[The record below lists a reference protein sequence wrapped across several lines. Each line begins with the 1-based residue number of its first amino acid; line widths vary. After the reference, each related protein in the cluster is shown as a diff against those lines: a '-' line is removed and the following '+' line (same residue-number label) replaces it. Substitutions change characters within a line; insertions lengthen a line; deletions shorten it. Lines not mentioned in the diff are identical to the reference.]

1 MCVCVYE
8 GQRGLRDGVANA
20 CKSGASLLLRE
31 MTDFSERNLEYRLDL
46 PRPQEPARGEKE
58 REHQPNKIP
67 SGPIIATLCC
77 LSALGLRGKVV
88 SSFSFFPPKL
98 SGIVLRDQ
106 DNALIEF
113 SRECI
118 RKRFSLERITL
129 RSVTNVERKLE
140 DLLVGERK
148 ADIFCTW
155 LESGRSKTPISCIS
169 ISPIQSEAA
178 GARDWIPMFI
188 FSHGNATDIGSMLPW
203 FVNLSLKLNAHVL
216 AYDYR
221 SYGLSK
227 GKPTERGIYA
237 DIKAVYEY
245 AKDELKFPTNRIFLL
260 GQSIGSVPTIY
271 LAKKL
276 GRRLKKA
283 KSGMNLT
290 PGHHPQSSSDDTS
303 LLPLGGI
310 IVQSG
315 IASGLNAL
323 LAPDYKKSIPC
334 DVFLNYRHIR
344 KVPFPILILHGTC
357 DQVIHISNSK
367 KLSENAKESKF
378 HPPVTT
384 WWIEGANHNIPGP
397 SPKKE
402 YYQRIGAFIN
412 SVI

>member
-1 MCVCVYE
+1 
-8 GQRGLRDGVANA
+8 
-20 CKSGASLLLRE
+20 
-31 MTDFSERNLEYRLDL
+31 MTDFSEKNLEYRLDSS
-46 PRPQEPARGEKE
+46 
-58 REHQPNKIP
+58 EHQAQGQRQGQGQGQGQIQNENKIP

-98 SGIVLRDQ
+98 SGLVLRDR
-106 DNALIEF
+106 DGSEIEF
-113 SRECI
+113 KKEYI
-118 RKRFSLERITL
+118 RMRFGLEKITL
-129 RSVTNVERKLE
+129 RSVTNIEKRLE

-155 LESGRSKTPISCIS
+155 LESGRSKIPISCIS
-169 ISPIQSEAA
+169 ISPVHNED
-178 GARDWIPMFI
+178 GTREKIPAFI

-245 AKDELKFPTNRIFLL
+245 ARDELNFPTDRIFLL
-260 GQSIGSVPTIY
+260 GQSIGSAPTIH
-271 LAKKL
+271 LARKLRKKL
-276 GRRLKKA
+276 RKNTGTRTTSD
-283 KSGMNLT
+283 KSNIDCNRSG
-290 PGHHPQSSSDDTS
+290 
-303 LLPLGGI
+303 LPLGGI
-310 IVQSG
+310 IIQSG

-323 LAPDYKKSIPC
+323 LAPDYKKDIPC
-334 DVFLNYRHIR
+334 DVFPNYRNIR
-344 KVPFPILILHGTC
+344 KVPFPILILHGTN

-367 KLSENAKESKF
+367 KLFENAKENKF

-384 WWIEGANHNIPGP
+384 WWVEGANHNLPGP
-397 SPKKE
+397 NPKKE
-402 YYQRIGAFIN
+402 YYQKIGAFIN

>member
-1 MCVCVYE
+1 M
-8 GQRGLRDGVANA
+8 
-20 CKSGASLLLRE
+20 S
-31 MTDFSERNLEYRLDL
+31 DFSERNLEYRLDDSGQQVQQ
-46 PRPQEPARGEKE
+46 QEQ
-58 REHQPNKIP
+58 EHISNENKIP

-88 SSFSFFPPKL
+88 STFSFFPPKL
-98 SGIVLRDQ
+98 SGLVLRNQ
-106 DNALIEF
+106 DGSEIEF
-113 SRECI
+113 KKEYI
-118 RKRFSLERITL
+118 RKRFGLETIIL
-129 RSVTNVERKLE
+129 RSATNIEKRLE

-155 LESGRSKTPISCIS
+155 LESGRSKIPISCIS
-169 ISPIQSEAA
+169 ISPINKENVIN
-178 GARDWIPMFI
+178 DEIPTFI

-245 AKDELKFPTNRIFLL
+245 AKDELKFPANRIFLL
-260 GQSIGSVPTIY
+260 GQSIGSAPTIY

-276 GRRLKKA
+276 GKKLKKN
-283 KSGMNLT
+283 SGKY
-290 PGHHPQSSSDDTS
+290 HASSRSNIDS
-303 LLPLGGI
+303 ERSNLPLGGI
-310 IVQSG
+310 IIQSG

-323 LAPDYKKSIPC
+323 LAPDYRRDIPC
-334 DVFLNYRHIR
+334 DVFRNYKNIR
-344 KVPFPILILHGTC
+344 KVPFPILILHGTS

-367 KLSENAKESKF
+367 KLFENAKDNKF

-384 WWIEGANHNIPGP
+384 WWIDGANHNLPGP

-402 YYQRIGAFIN
+402 YYQKIGVFIN

>member
-1 MCVCVYE
+1 
-8 GQRGLRDGVANA
+8 
-20 CKSGASLLLRE
+20 
-31 MTDFSERNLEYRLDL
+31 MTDFSEKNLEYRLDNSGQQGQGQGQGHT
-46 PRPQEPARGEKE
+46 PNE
-58 REHQPNKIP
+58 NKIP

-77 LSALGLRGKVV
+77 LSALGLREKVV

-98 SGIVLRDQ
+98 SGLVLRDQ
-106 DNALIEF
+106 DGSEIEF
-113 SRECI
+113 KKEYLH
-118 RKRFSLERITL
+118 KRFGLEKITL
-129 RSVTNVERKLE
+129 RSVTKIEKRLE

-155 LESGRSKTPISCIS
+155 LESGKSKIPISCIS
-169 ISPIQSEAA
+169 ISPIHKGDEAK
-178 GARDWIPMFI
+178 DKIPTFI

-245 AKDELKFPTNRIFLL
+245 ARDVLKFPTDQIFLL
-260 GQSIGSVPTIY
+260 GQSIGSAPTIY
-271 LAKKL
+271 LARKLGKKL
-276 GRRLKKA
+276 KK
-283 KSGMNLT
+283 S
-290 PGHHPQSSSDDTS
+290 PGAGKVSDKSSSDCNKS
-303 LLPLGGI
+303 GFPLGGI

-323 LAPDYKKSIPC
+323 LAPDYKKDIPC
-334 DVFLNYRHIR
+334 DVFPNYRNIR
-344 KVPFPILILHGTC
+344 KVPFPILILHGTS

-367 KLSENAKESKF
+367 KLFENAKENKF

-384 WWIEGANHNIPGP
+384 WWIEGANHNLPGP
-397 SPKKE
+397 NPKKE
-402 YYQRIGAFIN
+402 YYLKIGAFIN

>member
-1 MCVCVYE
+1 M
-8 GQRGLRDGVANA
+8 R
-20 CKSGASLLLRE
+20 K
-31 MTDFSERNLEYRLDL
+31 MTDFSERNLEYKLSS
-46 PRPQEPARGEKE
+46 PGSQEQI
-58 REHQPNKIP
+58 REEEQQQQQPNENKIP

-98 SGIVLRDQ
+98 SGLVLRNQ
-106 DNALIEF
+106 DNTPIEYN
-113 SRECI
+113 RECI
-118 RKRFSLERITL
+118 HKRFGLERIAL
-129 RSVTNVERKLE
+129 RSVTNVERKLG

-155 LESGRSKTPISCIS
+155 LESGRSKIPISCIS
-169 ISPIQSEAA
+169 ISPVQSEPG
-178 GARDWIPMFI
+178 GARDRVPMFI

-237 DIKAVYEY
+237 DIKAVYKY
-245 AKDELKFPTNRIFLL
+245 ARDELKFPTNQIFLL
-260 GQSIGSVPTIY
+260 GQSIGSAPTIY

-276 GRRLKKA
+276 GKKLKKSNPGA
-283 KSGMNLT
+283 DLT
-290 PGHHPQSSSDDTS
+290 TGHHLSSSSGSRD
-303 LLPLGGI
+303 LPPLPLGGI
-310 IVQSG
+310 VVQSG

-334 DVFLNYRHIR
+334 DVFPNYRHIR

-367 KLSENAKESKF
+367 KLFENAKENKF

-384 WWIEGANHNIPGP
+384 WWIEGANHNLPGP

-402 YYQRIGAFIN
+402 YYQKIGAFVN

>member
-1 MCVCVYE
+1 M
-8 GQRGLRDGVANA
+8 
-20 CKSGASLLLRE
+20 S
-31 MTDFSERNLEYRLDL
+31 DFNRKNLEYRLDDSGQQVQ
-46 PRPQEPARGEKE
+46 QEQECIQNE
-58 REHQPNKIP
+58 NKIP

-98 SGIVLRDQ
+98 SGLVLRDQ
-106 DNALIEF
+106 DGSEIEF
-113 SRECI
+113 KKEYI
-118 RKRFSLERITL
+118 KKRFGLEKITL
-129 RSVTNVERKLE
+129 RSATNIEKRLE

-155 LESGRSKTPISCIS
+155 LESGKSRIPISCIS
-169 ISPIQSEAA
+169 ISPVNKENVTK
-178 GARDWIPMFI
+178 DEIPAFI
-188 FSHGNATDIGSMLPW
+188 FSHGNATDIGSMIPW

-227 GKPTERGIYA
+227 GKPTEKGIYA

-245 AKDELKFPTNRIFLL
+245 AKDELKVPTNRIFLL
-260 GQSIGSVPTIY
+260 GQSIGSAPTIH

-276 GRRLKKA
+276 GKKLKK
-283 KSGMNLT
+283 
-290 PGHHPQSSSDDTS
+290 SSVGYYHSVNS
-303 LLPLGGI
+303 SNNCGRSILPLGGI

-323 LAPDYKKSIPC
+323 LAPDYKKDIPC
-334 DVFLNYRHIR
+334 DVFPNYRSIR
-344 KVPFPILILHGTC
+344 KVPFPILILHGTS

-367 KLSENAKESKF
+367 KLFESAKDNKF

-384 WWIEGANHNIPGP
+384 WWIEGANHNLPGP
-397 SPKKE
+397 NPKKE
-402 YYQRIGAFIN
+402 YYQKIGAFIN

>member
-1 MCVCVYE
+1 
-8 GQRGLRDGVANA
+8 
-20 CKSGASLLLRE
+20 
-31 MTDFSERNLEYRLDL
+31 MTDFSDKNLEYRLECAREQEQRQADEQ
-46 PRPQEPARGEKE
+46 PRGQAQAQEQEQG
-58 REHQPNKIP
+58 QMPNENRIP

-77 LSALGLRGKVV
+77 LSALGLRGRVV

-98 SGIVLRDQ
+98 SGLILREQ
-106 DNALIEF
+106 DGSIIEF
-113 SRECI
+113 KKEYI
-118 RKRFSLERITL
+118 HKRFGLERITL
-129 RSVTNVERKLE
+129 RSVANVEKRLG

-155 LESGRSKTPISCIS
+155 LESGRSKIPISCIS
-169 ISPIQSEAA
+169 ISPVQDEA
-178 GARDWIPMFI
+178 GDRGQIPMFI
-188 FSHGNATDIGSMLPW
+188 FSHGNATDIGGMLPW

-237 DIKAVYEY
+237 DVRAVYEY
-245 AKDELKFPTNRIFLL
+245 AKNELKFPTNRIFLL
-260 GQSIGSVPTIY
+260 GQSIGSAPTVY
-271 LAKKL
+271 LAKRL
-276 GRRLKKA
+276 GKSLKKSPGVGLTS
-283 KSGMNLT
+283 SG
-290 PGHHPQSSSDDTS
+290 SD
-303 LLPLGGI
+303 LPLGGI

-323 LAPDYKKSIPC
+323 LAPDYKKNIPC
-334 DVFLNYRHIR
+334 DVFTNYRYIR

-367 KLSENAKESKF
+367 KLFENAKENKF

-384 WWIEGANHNIPGP
+384 WWIDGANHSLPGP
-397 SPKKE
+397 TPKKE
-402 YYQRIGAFIN
+402 YYQKIGAFVS